1 MSDRHMHITS
11 YLYEDDPDR
20 LARFEAEARK
30 HFQQVVPI
38 GLNLDAPGAMRP
50 EEQGRVIAFA
60 LYSKDSGYNDL
71 IYTLPEAAE
80 ALSGILSRD
89 IEIVSAWEAVSDDT
103 QRVWPVSGGK

>member
-11 YLYEDDPDR
+11 YLYEDDPGR

-30 HFQQVVPI
+30 HFQLVQLITI
-38 GLNLDAPGAMRP
+38 GDADKQRI
-50 EEQGRVIAFA
+50 IAFA
-60 LYSKDSGYNDL
+60 LYSKDGGGYDDL

-80 ALSGILSRD
+80 AMTGILAYD

-103 QRVWPVSGGK
+103 QRVWPVRGER